1 MIVGCSDVPSVPR
14 RGRSGDVDIDDMLV
28 IFREWDGPGADL
40 NGDGTTGVAD
50 MLILIEF
57 YGPCG

>member
-1 MIVGCSDVPSVPR
+1 VPR